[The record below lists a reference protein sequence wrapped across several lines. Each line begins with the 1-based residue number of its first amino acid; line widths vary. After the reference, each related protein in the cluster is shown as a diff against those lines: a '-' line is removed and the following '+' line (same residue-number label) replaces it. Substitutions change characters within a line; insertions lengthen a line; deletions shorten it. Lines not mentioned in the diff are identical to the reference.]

1 MRNSLGVAGRFGP
14 SLEFEFD
21 LVQVGTEWA
30 LQAAAR
36 RRWHGREVPHR
47 CDCETGSSG
56 EWTASAFLRT
66 GGKLRCLRDLDPLLW
81 CARSIAI
88 KMIIE

>member
-30 LQAAAR
+30 LHR
-36 RRWHGREVPHR
+36 RQRGGGGMGGR
-47 CDCETGSSG
+47 
-56 EWTASAFLRT
+56 FRT
-66 GGKLRCLRDLDPLLW
+66 GASGGRPESGLLQHYPF
-81 CARSIAI
+81 SISEDRR
-88 KMIIE
+88 KT

>member
-47 CDCETGSSG
+47 CDCETGS
-56 EWTASAFLRT
+56 
-66 GGKLRCLRDLDPLLW
+66 LDQAENLGV
-81 CARSIAI
+81 
-88 KMIIE
+88 